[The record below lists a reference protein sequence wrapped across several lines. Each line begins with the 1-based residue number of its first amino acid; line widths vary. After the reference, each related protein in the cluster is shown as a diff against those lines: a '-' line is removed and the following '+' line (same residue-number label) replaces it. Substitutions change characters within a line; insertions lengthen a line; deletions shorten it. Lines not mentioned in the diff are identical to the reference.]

1 MDKIKTNKKLSKL
14 LIMENKDT
22 IYKEDKESNDFI
34 KFLFDNT
41 PQEKNSIKLELG
53 LPEKN
58 KHIGLHIFEQL
69 IQVFVD
75 GLQYLYGEDGK
86 VNIQDLT
93 EENIELMKRYY
104 LSIGYKLLF
113 EVFDKTNYE
122 PKPNVFMEHDLIKK
136 DTPLQDF
143 YYEISSETVDH
154 KIPIVYRVRF
164 KFIQ

>member
-1 MDKIKTNKKLSKL
+1 
-14 LIMENKDT
+14 MENKDT
-22 IYKEDKESNDFI
+22 EYLEDKEPDDFI
-34 KFLFDNT
+34 KFLFSKQ

-53 LPEKN
+53 IPEKN

-75 GLQYLYGEDGK
+75 GLRYLYGDNGK

-93 EENIELMKRYY
+93 EDNIELMKKYY
-104 LSIGYKLLF
+104 LSIGYKLVF
-113 EVFDKTNYE
+113 ETFDKTNYE
-122 PKPNVFMEHDLIKK
+122 PKPNVFMEHNLIKK
-136 DTPLQDF
+136 DTALQDF
-143 YYEISSETVDH
+143 YYEVSSETLDH